1 MDRKAMARQTMEIM
15 RQGYYEPEVK
25 SDTKQKQAEQAHT
38 GSPQTGQNQ
47 TEQNQKGQNQTGQN
61 QTEQGQEKTRII
73 IKDAMEESIRRSLLI
88 TPADGGKILEKYSQ
102 RAACRQPAT
111 RAENISTVEAIRIL
125 SQEGK
130 TDIGVLNFASAK
142 NPGGGFLNGAIAQ
155 EESLAVSGTLY
166 PTLTAHEEYYT
177 ENRKHKSMMYLDY
190 GIYSPEVLFFRD
202 ESFRLTQ
209 TPVKASVLT
218 LPAVNMGQVLLKG
231 EDPEEAKRVMR
242 RRMKLALGIF
252 AEQRAKHLVLGAYG
266 CGVFRNDPGQVAA
279 WWRELLEE
287 GMGQY
292 FDSIFHAVL
301 DRSRDQSCIRAF
313 RE

>member
-1 MDRKAMARQTMEIM
+1 MDRKAMARQTLEIM

-25 SDTKQKQAEQAHT
+25 DDTKQKQAEQAHT
-38 GSPQTGQNQ
+38 GSP
-47 TEQNQKGQNQTGQN
+47 QTGQN

-73 IKDAMEESIRRSLLI
+73 IKDAMEESIRRSTLI
-88 TPADGGKILEKYSQ
+88 TPAEGGKILEKYSR
-102 RAACRQPAT
+102 RAASRQPAT

-130 TDIGVLNFASAK
+130 NDIGVLNFASAK
-142 NPGGGFLNGAIAQ
+142 NPGGGFLNGAKAQ

-231 EDPEEAKRVMR
+231 EDPEEAGRVMR

-266 CGVFRNDPGQVAA
+266 CGVFRNDPRQVAA
-279 WWRELLEE
+279 WWRELMEE